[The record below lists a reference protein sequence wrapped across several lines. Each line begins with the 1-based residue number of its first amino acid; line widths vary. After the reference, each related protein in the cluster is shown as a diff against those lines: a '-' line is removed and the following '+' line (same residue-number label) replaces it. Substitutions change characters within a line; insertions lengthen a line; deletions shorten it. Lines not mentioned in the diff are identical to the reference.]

1 MNEPYKERPKGMY
14 MKRTPHMKMKNKY
27 MGRPKGIPRKPPYT
41 IQSKKPTRHSERTQK
56 STLKCAGSMPKLN
69 LGLSHSKLRG
79 PKSQLF
85 SPSSACSTS

>member
-14 MKRTPHMKMKNKY
+14 MKKTPHMKMKNKY

-56 STLKCAGSMPKLN
+56 SM
-69 LGLSHSKLRG
+69 
-79 PKSQLF
+79 
-85 SPSSACSTS
+85 